1 MKKAHFKKEFKKL
14 YVEMV
19 TKAAVMVI
27 ESEPETEEDGFYI
40 LNTVKDIA
48 AQKSTNNDLY
58 DALTKELPDFSE
70 NISKEDF
77 TSLMQAKLKEMFD
90 SIEHTK

>member
-1 MKKAHFKKEFKKL
+1 MKKAYFKKEFKKL

-27 ESEPETEEDGFYI
+27 NAEPETEEDGLYI

-58 DALTKELPDFSE
+58 DALIKELPDWSE
-70 NISKEDF
+70 YLSKEDF
-77 TSLMQAKLKEMFD
+77 TTLMQARLKDVFD
-90 SIEHTK
+90 NIGQAK

>member
-1 MKKAHFKKEFKKL
+1 MKKAYFKKEFKKL

-27 ESEPETEEDGFYI
+27 NAEPETEEDGLYI
-40 LNTVKDIA
+40 LNSAKDIA

-58 DALTKELPDFSE
+58 DALSKELPDFSE
-70 NISKEDF
+70 KISKEDF

-90 SIEHTK
+90 SIDQAK